1 MDIFYRFILPS
12 TPSPVSE
19 GVVAIDPKLETHGLL
34 VTRKP
39 PNSQGLLDAHG
50 DRGTRAA
57 RARHAGWCA
66 ELPGG
71 AATAAQ
77 HGAVQRGARIPRSPA
92 PHRTC
97 SHATRDRADSES
109 WGRRRLVSPHPGAE
123 PEAEEPRSIRAGRL
137 AEWCAPHPP
146 NPCTTLL
153 AAGSQAP
160 NGCADTWLSLRT
172 QAPQAGY
179 TLPGCSSS
187 GPTGS
192 AGRKRSRRT

>member
-1 MDIFYRFILPS
+1 MGTFFHRFILPS

-19 GVVAIDPKLETHGLL
+19 GVVAIDPKLEITGCWRRASLPTH
-34 VTRKP
+34 R
-39 PNSQGLLDAHG
+39 LLDAHG

-57 RARHAGWCA
+57 RARYAGWCA

-123 PEAEEPRSIRAGRL
+123 PEAEEPGSIRAGRL

-146 NPCTTLL
+146 NPCTTPL

-160 NGCADTWLSLRT
+160 NGCADTWLALRM